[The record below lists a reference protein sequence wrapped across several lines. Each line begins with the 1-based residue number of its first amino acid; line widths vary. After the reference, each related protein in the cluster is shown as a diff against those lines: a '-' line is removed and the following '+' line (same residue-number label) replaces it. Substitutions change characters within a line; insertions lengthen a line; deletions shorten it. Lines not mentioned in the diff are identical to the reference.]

1 MKNNNMRY
9 IFSLNCKKL
18 RRKLPRSGL
27 TAALTVAVSIGVS
40 TDGRAA
46 YPHTVTGSAGAVAA
60 DHELASQA
68 GAEVLSQGG
77 NAVDA
82 AIAAALA
89 LGVVQPAG
97 SGLGGGG
104 FLLIR
109 KNDGQVAAIDF
120 REVAPKLATRDM
132 FLESGTGKVVPRSF
146 AMGWP
151 RIGSS
156 RRSCRICQGTE

>member
-1 MKNNNMRY
+1 MKNNNMSY
-9 IFSLNCKKL
+9 IFSLNCKNL
-18 RRKLPRSGL
+18 RRKLQRPGL
-27 TAALTVAVSIGVS
+27 TVSFTVAVSLGVS
-40 TDGRAA
+40 TPGHAA
-46 YPHTVTGSAGAVAA
+46 YPHTVTGSAGAIAA

-104 FLLIR
+104 FLLLR
-109 KNDGQVAAIDF
+109 KSDGQVVAIDF
-120 REVAPKLATRDM
+120 REAAPKLATRDM
-132 FLESGTGKVVPRSF
+132 FLDSVTGKVVPERSRW
-146 AMGWP
+146 GGD
-151 RIGSS
+151 RKSVV
-156 RRSCRICQGTE
+156 